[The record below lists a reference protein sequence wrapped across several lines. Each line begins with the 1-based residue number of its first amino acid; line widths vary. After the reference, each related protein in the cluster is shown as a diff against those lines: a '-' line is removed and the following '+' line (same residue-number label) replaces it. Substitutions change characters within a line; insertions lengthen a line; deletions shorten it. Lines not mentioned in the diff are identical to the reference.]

1 MLDTD
6 VEVLAA
12 HFGLSSRMSPVVE
25 VAASRF
31 WEVESALPT
40 YESLFLLVG
49 GRERATEGGRG
60 KRREEEEEKEGERR
74 RGKLSIMHLHLC
86 VS

>member
-1 MLDTD
+1 

-49 GRERATEGGRG
+49 GREGESKRGRSKRGRERKKEGGGGRERG
-60 KRREEEEEKEGERR
+60 REKEG
-74 RGKLSIMHLHLC
+74 
-86 VS
+86 